1 MRSPLC
7 VTCFFRVRGC
17 RIADSQ
23 SEEDDPPVAYSYVAD
38 INEEVQPSAH
48 ATWQSVEGGAVSRLF
63 QNHFGGPKGE
73 GEAIQDS
80 STPIQQGWTSPE
92 RLWGR
97 LGVGEGAMAQD
108 DGQDILRWCGDEG
121 SGYGSDEEF
130 EMVDEYEVPEVP
142 PPYSESTTAQ
152 ATSSTAPLP
161 STSHTPSPEGTPE
174 PKEPPSAKG
183 PIKPPQ
189 PIMSRRQLKTVLRGL
204 REVVAEDRF
213 LQAVALQATLD
224 DIPHLW
230 HLPQVSTP
238 ADLRERLHHRAE
250 EGPPG
255 LVLITQKDISKET
268 LLELQCIGDLEQFT
282 AVLIT
287 PKDQP
292 QLETHIDLRGDLQIS
307 GIGPEITRVL
317 DSQLV
322 WSESSCGF
330 TPKCYE
336 DVRGEDL
343 MPIFEKHLRDGVSRW
358 LCQSMLPSR
367 NPRRRR

>member
-1 MRSPLC
+1 
-7 VTCFFRVRGC
+7 
-17 RIADSQ
+17 
-23 SEEDDPPVAYSYVAD
+23 
-38 INEEVQPSAH
+38 
-48 ATWQSVEGGAVSRLF
+48 
-63 QNHFGGPKGE
+63 
-73 GEAIQDS
+73 
-80 STPIQQGWTSPE
+80 
-92 RLWGR
+92 
-97 LGVGEGAMAQD
+97 MAQD

-121 SGYGSDEEF
+121 SEYGSDEEF

-161 STSHTPSPEGTPE
+161 STSHTPSPEGTTE

-238 ADLRERLHHRAE
+238 ADLRERLRHRAE

-255 LVLITQKDISKET
+255 LVLIIQKDISKET
-268 LLELQCIGDLEQFT
+268 LLELQCIGDLEH
-282 AVLIT
+282 L
-287 PKDQP
+287 
-292 QLETHIDLRGDLQIS
+292 LQ
-307 GIGPEITRVL
+307 
-317 DSQLV
+317 
-322 WSESSCGF
+322 W
-330 TPKCYE
+330 
-336 DVRGEDL
+336 
-343 MPIFEKHLRDGVSRW
+343 
-358 LCQSMLPSR
+358 
-367 NPRRRR
+367 